1 MSMTPGG
8 PTNGPE
14 YLDGSGPVETAPAND
29 NKKRL
34 VALGAIVAG
43 GAVVAGG
50 AWAATSFFATGAQPA
65 EALPDST
72 VAYLSVDLDPSGGQ
86 KIEAIRTLRKFPGFA
101 DNVDLETD
109 DDLRERLFEEITS
122 SGECEGLDYAADIEP
137 WLGSRAAM
145 AAVDLGEDAPA
156 AVGVIQTTDGGKA
169 EEGLATLVDTCGGTS
184 AEGGTEGE
192 GGDETSDDVGGWVV
206 DGDWIVIAET
216 KEIAQQ
222 VVDAADGATLAAD
235 SSFAQWT
242 GEAGDDGF
250 MSMYVAKGVTKYV
263 EDLAGLGA
271 LGMPDAALGGDLTP
285 GSSELFDQECLDA
298 ATTSEEI
305 DACFSAADDTSGD
318 SAGGTTS
325 TEGEE
330 IPEELQQM
338 INDFDGAAATVRFD
352 DGAVEVEYAM
362 SNYNKDLTRFVESE
376 AGVEM
381 VSSLPED
388 TVMALGFAFEE
399 GWAQAMLDYVKTL
412 APAETDA
419 IDEQVEQFETE
430 TGLAFPEDV
439 ETLLGDGVT
448 ISMGGGL
455 DPDAVANGGP
465 EEVPA
470 GIRIKGDADEIQ
482 AVLDKISA
490 LAGPEAAEFL
500 QVSEGDG
507 YAVLALQDD
516 YRGALEGGGSLGDN
530 ATYTEVVEADDAQ
543 SVMYVNFNTDDD
555 WLVRLAG
562 EMPEVSENLEPL
574 AAFGFSTWVDEEVVH
589 GVMKVT
595 TD

>member
-14 YLDGSGPVETAPAND
+14 YLDGSGPVEAAPAND

-34 VALGAIVAG
+34 IALGAIVAG

-65 EALPDST
+65 EALPAST
-72 VAYLSVDLDPSGGQ
+72 VAYVGVDLDPSGGQ
-86 KIEAIRTLRKFPGFA
+86 KVEAIKTLRKFPGFA

-122 SGECEGLDYAADIEP
+122 SGECEGLDYAADVKP

-145 AAVDLGEDAPA
+145 AVVDLGEDEPT
-156 AVGVIQTTDGGKA
+156 AVGVVQTTDGGQA
-169 EEGLATLVDTCGGTS
+169 EDGLAKLVDTCGG
-184 AEGGTEGE
+184 AAGE
-192 GGDETSDDVGGWVV
+192 GGAEGETGDDVGGWVV
-206 DGDWIVIAET
+206 EGDWIVLAET

-222 VVDAADGATLAAD
+222 VVDASDGSSLAAD
-235 SSFAQWT
+235 SSFEQWT
-242 GEAGDDGF
+242 AEAGDDGF
-250 MSMYVAKGVTKYV
+250 MSIYVAKGITTYV
-263 EDLAGLGA
+263 EDLAGLGMM
-271 LGMPDAALGGDLTP
+271 GMPEALAPGPDAPAET
-285 GSSELFDQECLDA
+285 
-298 ATTSEEI
+298 EEV
-305 DACFSAADDTSGD
+305 
-318 SAGGTTS
+318 
-325 TEGEE
+325 
-330 IPEELQQM
+330 PEELQQM

-362 SNYNKDLTRFVESE
+362 SNYHKDLTRFIESQ

-381 VSSLPED
+381 MSGLPDD
-388 TVMALGFAFEE
+388 TVAAFGFALED
-399 GWAQAMLDYVKTL
+399 GWAEGLLDYVKTL
-412 APAETDA
+412 APDETA
-419 IDEQVEQFETE
+419 SIDEQLAQFEAE

-448 ISMGGGL
+448 VSMGGGL

-465 EEVPA
+465 GEVPA

-490 LAGPEAAEFL
+490 QAGPGAAEFL
-500 QVSEGDG
+500 QVTEGGG

-516 YRGALEGGGSLGDN
+516 YRSALEGGGSLGDT
-530 ATYTEVVEADDAQ
+530 ATYSEVVDADEAQ
-543 SVMYVNFNTDDD
+543 SVIFVNFNADDD
-555 WLVRLAG
+555 WLLRLT
-562 EMPEVSENLEPL
+562 EDMPEVSENLEPL
-574 AAFGFSTWVDEEVVH
+574 AAFGFSTWVDDEVVH
-589 GVMKVT
+589 GLMKVT

>member
-34 VALGAIVAG
+34 IALGAIVAG

-72 VAYLSVDLDPSGGQ
+72 VAYFSVDLDPSGGQ
-86 KIEAIRTLRKFPGFA
+86 KIEAIKTLRKFPGFA

-109 DDLRERLFEEITS
+109 DDLRERLFEEITA
-122 SGECEGLDYAADIEP
+122 SGECEGLDYAADVEP

-145 AAVDLGEDAPA
+145 AAVDLGEDEPT

-169 EEGLATLVDTCGGTS
+169 EDGLATLIEACGADT
-184 AEGGTEGE
+184 AEGE
-192 GGDETSDDVGGWVV
+192 GEAGGESSDDIGGWVV
-206 DGDWIVIAET
+206 DGDWIVLAET

-222 VVDAADGATLAAD
+222 VVDAADGSSLAAD
-235 SSFAQWT
+235 SPFSQWT

-250 MSMYVAKGVTKYV
+250 MSVYVAKGVTKYV
-263 EDLAGLGA
+263 EDLAGMGMM
-271 LGMPDAALGGDLTP
+271 GMPGSPLAPAPDAMGL
-285 GSSELFDQECLDA
+285 DQECFENA
-298 ATTSEEI
+298 APEDIEECFETSDDTASAESEEV
-305 DACFSAADDTSGD
+305 
-318 SAGGTTS
+318 
-325 TEGEE
+325 
-330 IPEELQQM
+330 PEELQQM
-338 INDFDGAAATVRFD
+338 INDFDGAAATVRFA

-362 SNYNKDLTRFVESE
+362 SNYNKDLTRFIESE
-376 AGVEM
+376 EGVEM
-381 VSSLPED
+381 IASLPED
-388 TVMALGFAFEE
+388 TVAAFGFALEE
-399 GWAQAMLDYVKTL
+399 GWAQGLLDYVKTL
-412 APAETDA
+412 APDESAS
-419 IDEQVEQFETE
+419 IDEQLAQFESE

-439 ETLLGDGVT
+439 ETLLGEGVT
-448 ISMGGGL
+448 VSMGSGL
-455 DPDAVANGGP
+455 DPDSVANGGP
-465 EEVPA
+465 GEVPA

-490 LAGPEAAEFL
+490 QAGPEAAEFL

-507 YAVLALQDD
+507 YAVLALADD
-516 YRGALEGGGSLGDN
+516 YRTALEGGGSLGDN
-530 ATYTEVVEADDAQ
+530 ATYSDVVDADEAQ
-543 SVMYVNFNTDDD
+543 SVMFVNFNADDD
-555 WLVRLAG
+555 WLVRLTKD
-562 EMPEVSENLEPL
+562 MPEVSENLEPL
-574 AAFGFSTWVDEEVVH
+574 AAFGFSTWVDDEVVH
-589 GVMKVT
+589 GLMKVT

>member
-1 MSMTPGG
+1 MTPGG

-34 VALGAIVAG
+34 IALGAIVAG

-50 AWAATSFFATGAQPA
+50 AWAATSFFATGSQPA

-72 VAYLSVDLDPSGGQ
+72 VAYFSVDLDPSGGQ
-86 KIEAIRTLRKFPGFA
+86 KIEAIKTLRKFPGFT

-122 SGECEGLDYAADIEP
+122 SGECEGLDYAADVEP

-145 AAVDLGEDAPA
+145 AAVDLGEDEPA
-156 AVGVIQTTDGGKA
+156 AVGVVQTTDGGKA
-169 EEGLATLVDTCGGTS
+169 EDGLARLIETCGGDTAGGG
-184 AEGGTEGE
+184 AESEGE
-192 GGDETSDDVGGWVV
+192 TGSDVGGWVV
-206 DGDWIVIAET
+206 EGDWIVLAET

-222 VVDAADGATLAAD
+222 VVDAADGSSLAAD

-250 MSMYVAKGVTKYV
+250 MSMYVAKGVTKYA
-263 EDLAGLGA
+263 EDLAGMGMMGTMGVPGA
-271 LGMPDAALGGDLTP
+271 
-285 GSSELFDQECLDA
+285 
-298 ATTSEEI
+298 
-305 DACFSAADDTSGD
+305 
-318 SAGGTTS
+318 S
-325 TEGEE
+325 TET
-330 IPEELQQM
+330 EELQQM

-376 AGVEM
+376 EGVEM
-381 VSSLPED
+381 LSALPED
-388 TVMALGFAFEE
+388 TVAAFGFALEE
-399 GWAQAMLDYVKTL
+399 GWAEGLLDYVKTL
-412 APAETDA
+412 APDEAA
-419 IDEQVEQFETE
+419 SIDEQLAQFESE

-448 ISMGGGL
+448 VSMGSGL
-455 DPDAVANGGP
+455 DPDAVTNGGP
-465 EEVPA
+465 GEVPA

-490 LAGPEAAEFL
+490 QAGPEAAEFL
-500 QVSEGDG
+500 QVTEGDG

-516 YRGALEGGGSLGDN
+516 YRSALEGRGSLGDS
-530 ATYTEVVEADDAQ
+530 ATYSEVVDADEAQ
-543 SVMYVNFNTDDD
+543 SVMFVNFNADDD
-555 WLVRLAG
+555 WLVRLTG

-574 AAFGFSTWVDEEVVH
+574 AAFGFSSWVDDEVVH
-589 GVMKVT
+589 GLMKVT

>member
-34 VALGAIVAG
+34 IALGAIVAG

-50 AWAATSFFATGAQPA
+50 AWAATSFFATGSQPA

-72 VAYLSVDLDPSGGQ
+72 VAYFSVDLDPSGGQ
-86 KIEAIRTLRKFPGFA
+86 KIEAIKTLRKFPGFT

-122 SGECEGLDYAADIEP
+122 SGECEGLDYAADVEP

-145 AAVDLGEDAPA
+145 AAVDLGEDEPT
-156 AVGVIQTTDGGKA
+156 AVGVVQTTDGGKA
-169 EEGLATLVDTCGGTS
+169 EDGLATLIETCGGDT
-184 AEGGTEGE
+184 AEGET
-192 GGDETSDDVGGWVV
+192 GDETGDVGGWVV
-206 DGDWIVIAET
+206 DGDWIVLAET

-222 VVDAADGATLAAD
+222 VVDAADGSSLAAD

-263 EDLAGLGA
+263 DDLGGLGMMGMPGA
-271 LGMPDAALGGDLTP
+271 LGPEPGMSSFDEECFENAAPEDIEECFETSSDDAA
-285 GSSELFDQECLDA
+285 
-298 ATTSEEI
+298 
-305 DACFSAADDTSGD
+305 
-318 SAGGTTS
+318 S
-325 TEGEE
+325 TETEE
-330 IPEELQQM
+330 VPEEVQQM

-362 SNYNKDLTRFVESE
+362 SNYNQDLSRFIESE
-376 AGVEM
+376 EGVEM
-381 VSSLPED
+381 VAGLPED
-388 TVMALGFAFEE
+388 TVAAFGFALEE
-399 GWAQAMLDYVKTL
+399 GWAEALLDYVKTL
-412 APAETDA
+412 APEDTAS
-419 IDEQVEQFETE
+419 IDEQLAQFESE
-430 TGLAFPEDV
+430 TGLAFPEDI
-439 ETLLGDGVT
+439 ETLLGDGVSV
-448 ISMGGGL
+448 SMGSGL

-465 EEVPA
+465 GEVPA

-490 LAGPEAAEFL
+490 QAGPEAAEFL
-500 QVSEGDG
+500 QVTEGDG

-516 YRGALEGGGSLGDN
+516 YRSALEGAGSLGDT
-530 ATYTEVVEADDAQ
+530 ATYSGVVDADEAQ
-543 SVMYVNFNTDDD
+543 SVMYVNFNADDD
-555 WLVRLAG
+555 WLVRLA
-562 EMPEVSENLEPL
+562 EDIPELSENLEPL
-574 AAFGFSTWVDEEVVH
+574 AAFGFSTWVDDEVVH